1 MGARHFFVLAM
12 LLVPSFGRAQSPAA
26 AAPTAPAASQGAPA
40 VAAPAVAAPAELP
53 AAYTYEANGRR
64 DPFLG
69 VSSGPAEP
77 RTVLKRGE
85 GAAAYAVGEISVR
98 GVMQSRGLLVAMVQ
112 GPDKKTLIV
121 HTGDKLADGV
131 VKSVIPQ
138 GLVIVQNITD
148 PLSTQKQREVRKMLR
163 SLEETKE

>member
-1 MGARHFFVLAM
+1 MGARRFFVLAM

-26 AAPTAPAASQGAPA
+26 PAPTAPAASQR
-40 VAAPAVAAPAELP
+40 APAVAAPAELP

>member
-1 MGARHFFVLAM
+1 MGARHLFASCILLLAPS
-12 LLVPSFGRAQSPAA
+12 LVRAQSPATS
-26 AAPTAPAASQGAPA
+26 APGPSQSAS
-40 VAAPAVAAPAELP
+40 VAAAPAELP

-64 DPFLG
+64 DPFVG
-69 VSSGPAEP
+69 VFPGAPETRSLL
-77 RTVLKRGE
+77 RRGE

-121 HTGDKLADGV
+121 HSGDKLADGV

-148 PLSTQKQREVRKMLR
+148 PLSAQKQREVRKVLR
-163 SLEETKE
+163 SLEDTKE

>member
-1 MGARHFFVLAM
+1 MSARQLFVLSI
-12 LLVPSFGRAQSPAA
+12 LLLGPPLARAQSPAP
-26 AAPTAPAASQGAPA
+26 AAPAPSQSAPAPAAPA
-40 VAAPAVAAPAELP
+40 QPELP

-69 VSSGPAEP
+69 VSPGAPETRALL
-77 RTVLKRGE
+77 RRGE

-98 GVMQSRGLLVAMVQ
+98 GIMQSRGLLVAMVQ

-121 HTGDKLADGV
+121 HAGDKLADGV
-131 VKSVIPQ
+131 VKSIIPQ

-148 PLSTQKQREVRKMLR
+148 PLSAQKQREVRKMLR
-163 SLEETKE
+163 SLEDTKE